1 LLDRLKHGKRVA
13 SLFEELAKHSLTIL
27 GADYLVWDCQTDP
40 NFSEIPRT
48 NYVSERNVVLSVE
61 AHPAQA
67 RRITVWQGT
76 LPPKF
81 NPNSETTMITVNGKK
96 LLPF

>member
-1 LLDRLKHGKRVA
+1 LDRLKHGKRVA
-13 SLFEELAKHSLTIL
+13 SLFEELAKQGLTIL

-40 NFSEIPRT
+40 DSEIPRT
-48 NYVSERNVVLSVE
+48 NYVSQRNVVLSVE
-61 AHPAQA
+61 AQPAQA
-67 RRITVWQGT
+67 RRTTVWQGT

-81 NPNSETTMITVNGKK
+81 NPNSETTIITVNGQK